1 MSSFG
6 LRLLNAFQLRGQ
18 LCVGIDPSLEQLRS
32 WNLPETAEGA
42 RSFAMEVLDA
52 AAGQVGVIKP
62 QVSFFEQFGPAG
74 FQVLSEIM
82 QEATARDLLVIADA
96 KRGDIGSTMEGYENA
111 WLSKEAAFVCDA
123 LTLSPYLGPDSL
135 NQTVRAALDN
145 KRGLFILAATSN
157 PEALKLQAALADG
170 RSVASS
176 VFDYASAKSQDALGS
191 IGVVIGATVD
201 AHALGIDLRVPSSI
215 PVLVPG
221 FGSQGAKLSAAGALM
236 NEFSSVCIYS
246 VSRSVAGATKNGIS
260 QRIASANSELEIGLR
275 A

>member
-1 MSSFG
+1 VSSFG
-6 LRLLNAFQLRGQ
+6 LRLLNAFRLRGH

-96 KRGDIGSTMEGYENA
+96 KRGDIGSTMEGYVNA
-111 WLSKEAAFVCDA
+111 WLSKEAVFVCDA
-123 LTLSPYLGPDSL
+123 LTLSPYLGADSL

-157 PEALKLQAALADG
+157 PEALKLQGAIGDG
-170 RSVASS
+170 KSVARS
-176 VFDYASAKSQDALGS
+176 VFDYAIAQSQGALGS

-201 AHALGIDLRVPSSI
+201 AHALGIDLTVPSSI

-221 FGSQGAKLSAAGALM
+221 FGSQGAELSTAGALM
-236 NEFSSVCIYS
+236 NAFAPVCIYS
-246 VSRSVAGATKNGIS
+246 VSRSVAGATKDGIS
-260 QRIASANSELEIGLR
+260 HRIESANSELAIGLR